1 MELQGFG
8 ASLVGRAIYV
18 YANSEEAWVPWEFIS
33 GVSYSAQ
40 ILVRGTGSSH
50 RLIEMETDWNVILSP
65 QSPKDWSILATL
77 VKGNGGTVLLVFDV
91 DAPKPP
97 ATFLTF
103 LDGVVAEGRTILTR
117 VWVGQAIEI
126 PCIPDTV
133 MFPVLSD
140 SRLHSVAYDLLYRLP
155 ARDGHGIFSHMTA
168 VDWTSLVKAT
178 VDGGLG
184 IMISD
189 IGETSWSL
197 FWHKISDSQI
207 HNATAQRAKGLALM
221 RTGMKLLERL

>member
-33 GVSYSAQ
+33 GVSYSAR

-50 RLIEMETDWNVILSP
+50 RIIEMETDWNIILSP
-65 QSPKDWSILATL
+65 QSPKDWSMLATL
-77 VKGNGGTVLLVFDV
+77 VKGNGGSVLLVFDA

-97 ATFLTF
+97 TTFLTF
-103 LDGVVAEGRTILTR
+103 LDGVAAEGRTILTR

-126 PCIPDTV
+126 PCIPDAV

-140 SRLHSVAYDLLYRLP
+140 SRLHSVAHDLLYRLP
-155 ARDGHGIFSHMTA
+155 ARDNHGIFTHMNA
-168 VDWTSLVKAT
+168 GDWASLVKAT

-184 IMISD
+184 IMITD
-189 IGETSWSL
+189 VGETAWSL
-197 FWHKISDSQI
+197 FWHKIADSQI
-207 HNATAQRAKGLALM
+207 HHKEAQRVKGLALM
-221 RTGMKLLERL
+221 RTGMKLLERA